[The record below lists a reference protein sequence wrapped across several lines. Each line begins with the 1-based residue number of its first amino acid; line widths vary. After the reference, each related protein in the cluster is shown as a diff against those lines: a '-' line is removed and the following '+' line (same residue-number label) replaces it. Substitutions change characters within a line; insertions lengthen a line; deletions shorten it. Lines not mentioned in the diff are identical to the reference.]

1 MTAAAHDA
9 SASQVPLDRKL
20 VAPPRRN
27 SRLDRA
33 HLLERLDALTGLP
46 LTLVCAPAGFG
57 KTTLLVDWL
66 ARARVPAAWLA
77 VDSGDNDP
85 TRFWTYFVA
94 ALQRLE
100 PRVGVSARGALQLQ
114 ARDGAPLELDLTG
127 LAQDLAAL
135 EQPLALVIDDYHLVD
150 APTVHRGLAFLL
162 EQPGQ
167 LHLILGTRADPLLPL
182 ARLRARGQLGEL
194 RATDLRLTTN
204 EAATF
209 LNDVMGIDV
218 SAAQVAQLEAR
229 TEGWLAGLQLAA
241 LSMRGRSDLDA
252 FVAAFTG
259 SHRFVIDYL
268 LEDVLEREPEQVQ
281 TFLQETSILDRVT
294 ADLCDAI
301 TARGDGQ
308 AMLELAERQNL
319 FVVALDDERRWYRY
333 HHLFADALRQRL
345 RRQSRNSVVELH
357 RRASTW
363 FADHGLV
370 DEAVEH
376 ALTAQDWERAAQLIN
391 STATALVDRG
401 EQATLDRWLATAPD
415 ALYRAQPLLAV
426 RAAEARAWLGDLS
439 SADVLLDRVEQQ
451 GTSAANSVLGYAA
464 ALRTRIAVLRNDGAS
479 AIAYGQRAVELLPAE
494 DASARASALVELGS
508 ARLLVGQL
516 DEADKLLREALTLAR
531 QANARAEEWT
541 TLLRLARLERRRG
554 RLRSAA
560 TYLQMVLDA
569 TTELRVMSRT
579 GAEYRLGAL
588 KLEWNQLDE
597 AEAHVERAIGLDDRT
612 TGRRLLGLWLW
623 RVRGDLSSA
632 RGDFAG
638 ALAALD
644 HAAREAERVRNI
656 PELRRIRAAVANIWI
671 RTGDLAAARDWATRV
686 AAETDAAGPASGSG
700 RDDELLVRARLHLM
714 EGAPARAIELLRAP
728 LATAESAGLVGDTLR
743 FLVVLAVA
751 YEQSDNRARAV
762 SVLERALD
770 LAEPGGYVR
779 TFLDEGPSMIGLL
792 RAERPMRAY
801 VASLLGT
808 YAEDQPAAAVMH
820 DAPSQRELEVLRLI
834 ADGLDNAQIAERLV
848 ISVNTVKSHVHHL
861 MNKLDATNR
870 MQLAARGRQLHLL
883 P

>member
-1 MTAAAHDA
+1 MTAAAHGTG
-9 SASQVPLDRKL
+9 ASQVPLIRKL

-27 SRLDRA
+27 SLLDRA
-33 HLLERLDALTGLP
+33 HLLERLDALTSLP

-57 KTTLLVDWL
+57 KTTLLADWL
-66 ARARVPAAWLA
+66 ARARMPAAWLA
-77 VDSGDNDP
+77 ADTGDNDP
-85 TRFWTYFVA
+85 TRFWTYFVG

-100 PRVGVSARGALQLQ
+100 PRIGVSTLGSLQLQ
-114 ARDGAPLELDLTG
+114 ARDGAPIDLVLTE
-127 LAQDLAAL
+127 LAQDLASL
-135 EQPLALVIDDYHLVD
+135 EQPLTLVIDDYHFVD
-150 APTVHRGLAFLL
+150 ASPVHRGVASLL
-162 EQPGQ
+162 EQAGQ
-167 LHLILGTRADPLLPL
+167 LHLILGTRVDPPLPL

-194 RATDLRLTTN
+194 RATDLRLTTT
-204 EAATF
+204 ETATF
-209 LNDVMGIDV
+209 LNHVMGVDV
-218 SAAQVAQLEAR
+218 SAAQAAQLEAR

-268 LEDVLEREPEQVQ
+268 LEDVLEHEPEQVQ
-281 TFLQETSILDRVT
+281 TFLQETSILDRLT
-294 ADLCDAI
+294 AQLCDAM
-301 TARGDGQ
+301 TGRTDGQ
-308 AMLELAERQNL
+308 TMLERAERQNL
-319 FVVALDDERRWYRY
+319 FVVPLDDERRWYRY

-345 RRQSRNSVVELH
+345 RRQSPDIIAELH
-357 RRASTW
+357 CRASAW
-363 FADHGLV
+363 FAEHGSI
-370 DEAVEH
+370 DDAIEH
-376 ALTAQDWERAAQLIN
+376 ALAAQDWSRSAELIN
-391 STATALVDRG
+391 TTATALVDRG

-439 SADVLLDRVEQQ
+439 GADTLLDQVEQR
-451 GTSAANSVLGYAA
+451 GTTADNLVLGCAA
-464 ALRTRIAVLRNDGAS
+464 ALRTRIAVLRDESAS
-479 AIAYGQRAVELLPAE
+479 AIAHGLRALELLPAE
-494 DASARASALVELGS
+494 DTSARASALVELGS
-508 ARLLVGQL
+508 ARLLAGQL
-516 DEADKLLREALTLAR
+516 DEADNLLQEALALAR
-531 QANARAEEWT
+531 QSNSKAEEWT

-597 AEAHVERAIGLDDRT
+597 AEAHVERAIGLDERA

-623 RVRGDLSSA
+623 RVRAELLSA

-638 ALAALD
+638 ALAALE
-644 HAAREAERVRNI
+644 HAAREGERVRNI
-656 PELRRIRAAVANIWI
+656 PELRRIRAAAANIRI
-671 RTGDLAAARDWATRV
+671 RTGDLAAAQKWATQV
-686 AAETDAAGPASGSG
+686 SGETGDTHPASGSG
-700 RDDELLVRARLHLM
+700 LEDELLVRARLHLA
-714 EGAPARAIELLRAP
+714 EGAPGRAIELLRGP
-728 LATAESAGLVGDTLR
+728 LATAESAGLVGETVR

-751 YEQSDNRARAV
+751 YEQVGNRGRANA
-762 SVLERALD
+762 VLERALD

-792 RAERPMRAY
+792 SSLRSGRAY
-801 VASLLGT
+801 VASLLEM
-808 YAEDQPAAAVMH
+808 YPDAQPTTAVVR
-820 DAPSQRELEVLRLI
+820 DSPSERELEVLRLI
-834 ADGLDNAQIAERLV
+834 ADGQDNAQIAEQLV

-861 MNKLDATNR
+861 MNKLNASNR
-870 MQLAARGRQLHLL
+870 TQLAARGRELHLL